1 MLAKLTTDVLQNR
14 KQKNTLNIKMTC
26 CLWLVQFSANIL
38 TLLLVKLF
46 FGKNKFFHHLFA
58 ILTSSVN
65 FNLLPFLY
73 VIMTDEPV
81 KTALA
86 EKQYLELFQLLF
98 LHQFSNWD
106 KKIKKSLNSENL
118 WALGLFL
125 VFVCFFVVLPTFQKV
140 PFQERNQ

>member
-1 MLAKLTTDVLQNR
+1 MVYLLLSSVPELILYLITFFKIFHHNKYMARSGILKPDVLQNR

-38 TLLLVKLF
+38 TFTLVKLF
-46 FGKNKFFHHLFA
+46 YGKNKFFHHLFA

-65 FNLLPFLY
+65 FNLFPFLY

-86 EKQYLELFQLLF
+86 GKQYLELFQLLF
-98 LHQFSNWD
+98 FH
-106 KKIKKSLNSENL
+106 
-118 WALGLFL
+118 
-125 VFVCFFVVLPTFQKV
+125 
-140 PFQERNQ
+140 

>member
-1 MLAKLTTDVLQNR
+1 MRRSQKRKKTVKLSSLFALLGFTRVKAARRMLAKLTTDVLQNR

-65 FNLLPFLY
+65 FNLLPILY

-98 LHQFSNWD
+98 LH
-106 KKIKKSLNSENL
+106 
-118 WALGLFL
+118 
-125 VFVCFFVVLPTFQKV
+125 
-140 PFQERNQ
+140 